1 MRSGGRHIKTTVSLT
16 VKDFTREI
24 INKHHAGFAK
34 VVAQTAFALEGWAKV
49 YAPIDTGFLRNS
61 IASNETGAQFV
72 SSLSGRMGLGTSSL
86 TWYVTVGA
94 EYGIHQEF
102 GTMYQS
108 GTPFMRPAASRVST
122 SFTNGLLKVMNQ
134 EAK

>member
-1 MRSGGRHIKTTVSLT
+1 MRSGGRHIKATVSLT
-16 VKDFTREI
+16 VRDFTPQILR
-24 INKHHAGFAK
+24 KHHAGFDK
-34 VVAQTAFALEGWAKV
+34 VVEQTAYAFEGWAKV
-49 YAPIDTGFLRNS
+49 NAPIDTGFLRNS
-61 IASNETGAQFV
+61 IQASRANV
-72 SSLSGRMGLGTSSL
+72 PL
-86 TWYVTVGA
+86 TWWVNVGA